1 MPPVFYGR
9 PTVFYDFLTRILD
22 FFPFLPHNI
31 GIRPK
36 KKGGKGMPT
45 AINLSENWLDK
56 KKRVTITE
64 KVCKDPIALHMHDYF
79 EIELI
84 TGGRGFQNLNGS
96 GYELKRGSM
105 YCLSPIDFH
114 AVIPEGNL
122 PLINISF
129 AQNIIS
135 PRLLRLL
142 IAHDKNKVIQLDE
155 TALGKFEFLI
165 DLLTDG
171 NGVNDAESET
181 YIKNL
186 LECLIIMIIR
196 HAGISHDAGSANG
209 SFPMQECMRYIF
221 LHFNE
226 APSMKDISKMSG
238 YSPGHFSKCFHDAT
252 GKTYIDF
259 LTGLKLNYA
268 KILLLSTDEP
278 IISVSE
284 SCGFSS
290 LSNFNRSFRKATGM
304 SPTEFR
310 EQNEGGR
317 R

>member
-1 MPPVFYGR
+1 M
-9 PTVFYDFLTRILD
+9 T
-22 FFPFLPHNI
+22 
-31 GIRPK
+31 
-36 KKGGKGMPT
+36 T

-56 KKRVTITE
+56 KKRVTITK
-64 KVCKDPIALHMHDYF
+64 KVCEDPTTVHMHDYF
-79 EIELI
+79 EIELV
-84 TGGRGFQNLNGS
+84 TGGRGFQNLNGGS
-96 GYELKRGSM
+96 YKLKRGSL

-114 AVIPEGNL
+114 AVIPEGSL

-135 PRLLRLL
+135 PHLLNTM
-142 IAHDKNKVIQLDE
+142 ISHVENKVIQLDE
-155 TALGKFEFLI
+155 DELKKYELLI

-171 NGVNDAESET
+171 NKINDSESGV

-196 HAGISHDAGSANG
+196 QTGISQNAGAVND

-226 APSMKDISKMSG
+226 APSMKDISRLSG
-238 YSPGHFSKCFHDAT
+238 YSPGYFSKRFHDVT

-278 IISVSE
+278 IISISE

-290 LSNFNRSFRKATGM
+290 LSNFNRSFRKSTGM

-310 EQNEGGR
+310 EAKEGGHP
-317 R
+317 

>member
-1 MPPVFYGR
+1 
-9 PTVFYDFLTRILD
+9 
-22 FFPFLPHNI
+22 
-31 GIRPK
+31 
-36 KKGGKGMPT
+36 MPT

-56 KKRVTITE
+56 KRNITIT
-64 KVCKDPIALHMHDYF
+64 KKTCKAPIALHMHDYF
-79 EIELI
+79 EIELVI
-84 TGGRGFQNLNGS
+84 GGKGVQNLNGNT
-96 GYELKRGSM
+96 YELKRGSV

-114 AVIPEGNL
+114 AVLPQDEL

-142 IAHDKNKVIQLDE
+142 IAHNKNKVIQLDE
-155 TALGKFEFLI
+155 TAFGKFEFLI
-165 DLLTDG
+165 DLLADG
-171 NGVNDAESET
+171 NETCDAESET

-196 HAGISHDAGSANG
+196 HAGISQDAGSTND

-268 KILLLSTDEP
+268 KILLLSTNEP

-304 SPTEFR
+304 SPTKFR
-310 EQNEGGR
+310 EQGEKLHR
-317 R
+317 

>member
-1 MPPVFYGR
+1 MQ
-9 PTVFYDFLTRILD
+9 
-22 FFPFLPHNI
+22 
-31 GIRPK
+31 
-36 KKGGKGMPT
+36 T

-56 KKRVTITE
+56 KKRVTITK
-64 KVCKDPIALHMHDYF
+64 KVCKDPTTVHMHDYF

-84 TGGRGFQNLNGS
+84 TDGRGFQNLNGG
-96 GYELKRGSM
+96 GYELKRGSL

-114 AVIPEGNL
+114 AVIPEGSL

-135 PRLLRLL
+135 PHLLNAL
-142 IAHDKNKVIQLDE
+142 IFHDKNKVLQLDE
-155 TALGKFEFLI
+155 GELEKFGLLI

-171 NGVNDAESET
+171 NGINDPESGV

-186 LECLIIMIIR
+186 LECLVIMIIR
-196 HAGISHDAGSANG
+196 KASISQNTKSSNG
-209 SFPMQECMRYIF
+209 FFPMQECMRHIF

-226 APSMKDISKMSG
+226 SPSMKDISKLSG
-238 YSPGHFSKCFHDAT
+238 YSPGYFSKRFHDVT

-278 IISVSE
+278 IITICG

-290 LSNFNRSFRKATGM
+290 LSNFNRSFRKAIGM

-310 EQNEGGR
+310 EQAKEGGCT
-317 R
+317 